1 MAYDSVLDREMFRP
15 KSRGVVSLDD
25 TNESEDL
32 RSRREKAMAMID
44 AAKEKFDP
52 KNFQTLTEQD
62 RPGVFRPVA
71 VNMPAQQPTANTAMR
86 MQQMAA
92 QGVRPVGMARGG
104 LTDDFYSSSYD
115 QSYDLAQ
122 YGLANN
128 KHLAGRDYALPSY
141 DPETM
146 APTLSSDAVEPTVS
160 SDDEEYYKRLERLRK
175 RLRDIRD
182 MKVDAG
188 KATFDL
194 EDTTE
199 TINPET
205 GLPAPSGD
213 LYPNAPENLPP
224 LDAKGEPIRGSR
236 QVLRPERGIADI
248 NVGKELERREREL
261 TEKAIEK
268 RAETPPPRVVPS
280 GQFVRP
286 EYARPLT
293 QQELAVRK
301 AAEEGVSVATPGAVV
316 TSPAAAPSS
325 EDGGVASLVG
335 SGRGAV
341 ERPGERAAYA
351 RSRAEGTLPSGTKTP
366 DTGIKAVGAAK
377 EHPTS
382 LPDIKRGRD
391 RDREDAFNMAL
402 MQAGLAIAAG
412 RSSNALT
419 NIGEGGIAGLQAY
432 ANQVARNRAADLEE
446 RKMNMME
453 KYYGSREKASGIAEQ
468 RLANEYIKARSNA
481 RAKAEDNWNNLLKA
495 DMTLSSLRSSN
506 PAAYDAQK
514 KKYIESQLV
523 DFEDQ
528 FASQVSI
535 AGAAAPNKEL
545 VDEFSSFQ

>member
-25 TNESEDL
+25 TEVPDDL
-32 RSRREKAMAMID
+32 KNRREKAMAMID

-71 VNMPAQQPTANTAMR
+71 VNMPAQQPTADTAMR

-92 QGVRPVGMARGG
+92 QGVRPIGMARGG
-104 LTDDFYSSSYD
+104 LTDNFYSSPYD
-115 QSYDLAQ
+115 TSYDLAQ
-122 YGLANN
+122 YGLAN
-128 KHLAGRDYALPSY
+128 KKYLAGRDYALPSY

-325 EDGGVASLVG
+325 ENGGVASLVG

-351 RSRAEGTLPSGTKTP
+351 RSRAEGALPSGTKTP
-366 DTGIKAVGAAK
+366 DTGIKATDAAK

-382 LPDIKRGRD
+382 LSDIKRGRD